1 MVCSRRPRA
10 ATTHPQPRPRIRCVL
25 PAPAG
30 GQGGPVGAQGGL
42 LAQAR
47 GGDPEDPGPAHGV
60 EGDVVLGQLQVGG
73 GGLAVEVQGEVVG
86 REDLAECHRGVE
98 LGLGHDVVVVDAQA
112 AHLGAHEPPEGVVAD
127 AGDDG
132 RAVAVAGGGDGDVG
146 RAAAQELAEGLH
158 VLQPH
163 PDLERVDVDAA
174 ASDGQDVERRG
185 QGGCG
190 HDGLPFHVVGAG
202 PVAGPAPSRCDQR
215 AATPR
220 PRQGFCPNKFDPGG
234 SGRGRATGRAMHV

>member
-86 REDLAECHRGVE
+86 REDLAEGHRGVE
-98 LGLGHDVVVVDAQA
+98 LRLGHDVVVVDAQA

-190 HDGLPFHVVGAG
+190 HDGAPF
-202 PVAGPAPSRCDQR
+202 
-215 AATPR
+215 PR
-220 PRQGFCPNKFDPGG
+220 RRGG
-234 SGRGRATGRAMHV
+234 SGRGTRVGPVRPACRNAALPSRVLSEQIRSGRVRSRTDDRAGR